1 MSPAPERRPPRGRSS
16 DPRGA
21 RPRADAP
28 PRRGGA
34 PMSSRPPR
42 RVDPRTGEPDERPRT
57 PAPPLFED
65 AIPDLLDRR
74 TREALAVLGD
84 ELALRVGR
92 HLAAAGL
99 LLDDDPTTALEHAR
113 YARARAAR
121 IAEVREALG
130 VTAYVAGDFTLA
142 RAELRTARRM
152 SGSLA
157 TLPLLADCERAL
169 GRPEEALALASSPGI
184 ERLDRADQLELL
196 MVAAGARLDLG
207 DSAQALRLLRVPEID
222 SPLDADDPDT
232 AVLRLRYVHAE
243 ALLADG
249 QLDAARAAFEQVAG
263 YGDELT
269 DAAERLEQLD
279 R

>member
-1 MSPAPERRPPRGRSS
+1 
-16 DPRGA
+16 
-21 RPRADAP
+21 
-28 PRRGGA
+28 
-34 PMSSRPPR
+34 
-42 RVDPRTGEPDERPRT
+42 
-57 PAPPLFED
+57 LFEE
-65 AIPDLLDRR
+65 AVPDLLDRR
-74 TREALAVLGD
+74 TREALTVLGD

-99 LLDDDPTTALEHAR
+99 LLDDEPEAALEHAR

-169 GRPEEALALASSPGI
+169 GRPEEALALAATPGVQ
-184 ERLDRADQLELL
+184 RLDRADQLELI
-196 MVAAGARLDLG
+196 MVAAGARLDLREP
-207 DSAQALRLLRVPEID
+207 AQALRLLRVPEID
-222 SPLDADDPDT
+222 GPLDPDDPDS

-249 QLDAARAAFEQVAG
+249 QREAARAAFEEVAG

-269 DAAERLEQLD
+269 DAAERIEQLET
-279 R
+279 

>member
-1 MSPAPERRPPRGRSS
+1 MTSLPFASGATSRQRACCSNDEPE
-16 DPRGA
+16 A
-21 RPRADAP
+21 
-28 PRRGGA
+28 
-34 PMSSRPPR
+34 
-42 RVDPRTGEPDERPRT
+42 
-57 PAPPLFED
+57 
-65 AIPDLLDRR
+65 
-74 TREALAVLGD
+74 
-84 ELALRVGR
+84 
-92 HLAAAGL
+92 
-99 LLDDDPTTALEHAR
+99 ALEHAR

-169 GRPEEALALASSPGI
+169 GRPEEALALAGTPGV
-184 ERLDRADQLELL
+184 ERLDRADQLELI

-207 DSAQALRLLRVPEID
+207 DPPQALRLLRVPEIE
-222 SPLDADDPDT
+222 SPLDADAPDP

-249 QLDAARAAFEQVAG
+249 QLEGARAAFEQVAG